1 MGNQS
6 AKETVNISN
15 NNSKDLNKVE
25 KEDKQNNLIPTIQLA
40 VIVSVIALVGI
51 AYLYKKCKNK
61 VQITIRKEARSELS
75 EIIASDLRKISQKQ
89 DN

>member
-25 KEDKQNNLIPTIQLA
+25 KEDKQNNIIATVQLI
-40 VIVSVIALVGI
+40 VIVSTISLVGI
-51 AYLYKKCKNK
+51 VYLYKKCKNRVK
-61 VQITIRKEARSELS
+61 INLRKEATAELS
-75 EIIASDLRKISQKQ
+75 EIIAADLRKITHNQ
-89 DN
+89 DK